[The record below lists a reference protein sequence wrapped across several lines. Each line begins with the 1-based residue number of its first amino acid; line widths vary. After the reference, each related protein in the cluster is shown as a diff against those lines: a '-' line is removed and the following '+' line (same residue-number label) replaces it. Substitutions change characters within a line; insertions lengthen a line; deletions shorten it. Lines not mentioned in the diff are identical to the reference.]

1 MKYLKLF
8 EELIDNSLLHDVR
21 EILLDFSD
29 TGNEACVDWVDSR
42 YKDEVVIVLKN
53 KNVNLDVD
61 TLIRLFT
68 YMKDLG
74 FQCNYIFCQHPV
86 NTNQFDTSD
95 KIYILQHA
103 KDFNLNMDIDSIN
116 SWRVLELVFHKKT
129 TS

>member
-1 MKYLKLF
+1 MF
-8 EELIDNSLLHDVR
+8 
-21 EILLDFSD
+21 
-29 TGNEACVDWVDSR
+29 NEAYVDWVDSR
-42 YKDEVVIVLKN
+42 HKDEVVIVLKN

-95 KIYILQHA
+95 RIYTIQHA
-103 KDFNLNMDIDSIN
+103 KDFNLNRFNKFLVSFRIDISQKDYFLGFFNLALYSSWSVISI
-116 SWRVLELVFHKKT
+116 
-129 TS
+129 